1 MPPRVR
7 TGSPRR
13 RRSSNTRESPG
24 SCSPSSTARPRAASC
39 SPCRRRRASRSSS
52 SARARAS
59 ATSPV
64 SPRTSSCRACSTD
77 TRYTA
82 CGPTSVVSSDDGC
95 SRVDPRPPRRE
106 HGQRGGNASR
116 AQRRRSGRRAAARR
130 RRAAHRDRNAPGRSA
145 RAVAALCSPY
155 LRAVDTASIA
165 VSDQRMPLPPH
176 ADERLRDR
184 ELGILDTYT
193 HRGVVSHYPQEDAR
207 RTRLGKF
214 YYRPPGGES
223 WADVALRLR
232 SLLADLDRDFDGA
245 RLLIVAHDAIIM
257 NLRYVCEGL
266 TERHLLELAGDE
278 PVVNGAVTVLER
290 PSGEGVWSLGVHNS
304 VEHLS

>member
-1 MPPRVR
+1 MGVR
-7 TGSPRR
+7 ELILVRHG
-13 RRSSNTRESPG
+13 E
-24 SCSPSSTARPRAASC
+24 STANVAATQAE
-39 SPCRRRRASRSSS
+39 RNGA
-52 SARARAS
+52 
-59 ATSPV
+59 
-64 SPRTSSCRACSTD
+64 D
-77 TRYTA
+77 
-82 CGPTSVVSSDDGC
+82 
-95 SRVDPRPPRRE
+95 RVDAPLRDADVPLTETGMRQAE
-106 HGQRGGNASR
+106 AL
-116 AQRRRSGRRAAARR
+116 AQWLRSLPDERFP
-130 RRAAHRDRNAPGRSA
+130 D
-145 RAVAALCSPY
+145 AALCSPY

-304 VEHLS
+304 VEHLSGVAAPVTAHTGRDDRLPRRVAE